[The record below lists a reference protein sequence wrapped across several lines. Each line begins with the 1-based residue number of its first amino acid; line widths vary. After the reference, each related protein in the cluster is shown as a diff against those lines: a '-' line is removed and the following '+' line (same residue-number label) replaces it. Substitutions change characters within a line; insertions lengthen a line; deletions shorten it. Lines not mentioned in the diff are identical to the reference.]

1 MSMMHLLKKTLIE
14 IYLCWF
20 VHGELY
26 VLYMTILEKIV
37 GSTSSSSNIHEVAD
51 DNSNR
56 YRSMAMDE
64 MIINH
69 GYLGKGSRV
78 YEEPNIDITRF
89 FELLKIP
96 INHYRIGVQ
105 ITINYPPLHEC
116 LLLS

>member
-1 MSMMHLLKKTLIE
+1 
-14 IYLCWF
+14 
-20 VHGELY
+20 
-26 VLYMTILEKIV
+26 MTILEKIV

-56 YRSMAMDE
+56 
-64 MIINH
+64 
-69 GYLGKGSRV
+69 KGSRV

-116 LLLS
+116 LLLR